1 MNEFLASN
9 DFTLLLRLL
18 IAHLLGDF
26 LFQRKSWIV
35 ERQKSHWKAGSL
47 YLHVFIIG
55 LLTYLFSGH
64 YNNFWLPLSLMLS
77 HFLTDLWKS
86 YRTDNILTFM
96 LDQSIHLVV
105 IIFAWYFYVSPEI
118 NFTSILLGIL
128 DNQKYLIVIIAY
140 IFIIWPSGYMIA
152 KFTKPWQSQLG
163 TTKGLTDA
171 GRWIG
176 IFERILILTFVLL
189 NQFTG
194 IGFLIAAKS
203 ILRFGDINNPD
214 NRKEAEFILLG
225 TMVSFILAIF
235 IGFVAMRLIRT

>member
-1 MNEFLASN
+1 MNEFLASS

-18 IAHLLGDF
+18 IAHLLGYF
-26 LFQRKSWIV
+26 LFQRKSWII
-35 ERQKSHWKAGSL
+35 ERQKSHWMAGSL

-64 YNNFWLPLSLMLS
+64 YNNYWLPLALMFS

-86 YRTDNILTFM
+86 YRIDNIFTFM
-96 LDQSIHLVV
+96 LDQFIYLVV

-118 NFTSILLGIL
+118 YFNNIFLGIL
-128 DNQKYLIVIIAY
+128 DNRNYLIVIIAY

-152 KFTKPWQSQLG
+152 KFTNPWQVQIA

-194 IGFLIAAKS
+194 I
-203 ILRFGDINNPD
+203 
-214 NRKEAEFILLG
+214 
-225 TMVSFILAIF
+225 
-235 IGFVAMRLIRT
+235 VAVRIIST

>member
-140 IFIIWPSGYMIA
+140 IFIIWPSGYMI
-152 KFTKPWQSQLG
+152 
-163 TTKGLTDA
+163 
-171 GRWIG
+171 
-176 IFERILILTFVLL
+176 IF
-189 NQFTG
+189 
-194 IGFLIAAKS
+194 S
-203 ILRFGDINNPD
+203 
-214 NRKEAEFILLG
+214 
-225 TMVSFILAIF
+225 
-235 IGFVAMRLIRT
+235 